1 MAAEVSEAKDALAV
15 QKRSRGPIASFL
27 LRALPWLI
35 ILGLFILWE
44 GVQALT
50 GYPPEFVM
58 PRPSDVLRYTIE
70 NVGFLME
77 HLGVTLLEASVGFL
91 LGTALAVILAIIS
104 VYNSQLERII
114 MPFALALRSIPL
126 IAITPVLILIF
137 GLGWQSKV
145 AVATIVVFFPTLVN
159 MIVGLRAVDPR
170 LLELLHVLDAD
181 WRQELWRVRLPS
193 SAPSFFAA
201 LKIAVPS
208 AILGA
213 AVAEWINA
221 NAGIGYLIILATYQ
235 FNTPML
241 YATMLVTTLVSGLAY
256 YVVLKLEVALLP
268 WRKHIA
274 RT

>member
-1 MAAEVSEAKDALAV
+1 MVAEVTEEFEMAEAPNSARRVMGRLFQSV
-15 QKRSRGPIASFL
+15 
-27 LRALPWLI
+27 LPWLV
-35 ILGLFILWE
+35 ILGVFIVWQV
-44 GVQALT
+44 VQTIT
-50 GYPPEFVM
+50 GYPPEFIV
-58 PRPSDVLRYTIE
+58 PKPSDVLRYTVE
-70 NVGFLME
+70 RAPFLLQHLSVTLME
-77 HLGVTLLEASVGFL
+77 AGVGFL
-91 LGTALAVILAIIS
+91 LGTILAIMLAIVS

-126 IAITPVLILIF
+126 IALTPVLILIF

-159 MIVGLRAVDPR
+159 MIVGLRSVDPR
-170 LLELLHVLDAD
+170 LLELLHVLDAN

-193 SAPSFFAA
+193 SAPSLFAA

-241 YATMLVTTLVSGLAY
+241 YSTMLVTTLVSALAY
-256 YVVLKLEVALLP
+256 YIVVRLEVSLLP
-268 WRKHIA
+268 WRKHIE